1 MAVYTISKKLYMEGK
16 TGNQKPLQC
25 PPGHQRQYSYD
36 YLYKLV
42 LAGDSGVGKTNLLS
56 RFTRNELCPNSRQTI
71 GVEFSTKTVQV
82 LCPTFLQYH
91 ILIRKQIFYFTL
103 SFIFSFPEYFLLV
116 EKDCLW
122 FLPLINLILNSIS
135 LYSALI

>member
-1 MAVYTISKKLYMEGK
+1 MAVYTIIKKLYMEGK
-16 TGNQKPLQC
+16 TENQKPLQC

-82 LCPTFLQYH
+82 LCITFLQYLII
-91 ILIRKQIFYFTL
+91 ILIAENYNVSMPYLVLRRLAVKQSKLKYG
-103 SFIFSFPEYFLLV
+103 
-116 EKDCLW
+116 
-122 FLPLINLILNSIS
+122 ILQDKNDFEQSPRRTIVV
-135 LYSALI
+135 L

>member
-1 MAVYTISKKLYMEGK
+1 MEGK
-16 TGNQKPLQC
+16 TENQKPLQC

-82 LCPTFLQYH
+82 LCLTFLQY
-91 ILIRKQIFYFTL
+91 Q
-103 SFIFSFPEYFLLV
+103 
-116 EKDCLW
+116 
-122 FLPLINLILNSIS
+122 ILNIIVIVISENNKVSI
-135 LYSALI
+135 L

>member
-1 MAVYTISKKLYMEGK
+1 MEGK
-16 TGNQKPLQC
+16 TENQKPLQC

-91 ILIRKQIFYFTL
+91 NLNILGIRLISETYNV
-103 SFIFSFPEYFLLV
+103 SMPLLV
-116 EKDCLW
+116 LRRLAVKQSKLKYGIPQDKNDSEQSPRRTIVVL
-122 FLPLINLILNSIS
+122 
-135 LYSALI
+135 

>member
-1 MAVYTISKKLYMEGK
+1 MAVYTISKKVYMEGK
-16 TGNQKPLQC
+16 TENQKPLQC

-82 LCPTFLQYH
+82 LCPTFLQYQ
-91 ILIRKQIFYFTL
+91 ILNNKNNDSNIRKL
-103 SFIFSFPEYFLLV
+103 
-116 EKDCLW
+116 
-122 FLPLINLILNSIS
+122 
-135 LYSALI
+135 

>member
-1 MAVYTISKKLYMEGK
+1 MEGK
-16 TGNQKPLQC
+16 TENQKPLQC

-91 ILIRKQIFYFTL
+91 NLNILGIRLISETYNV
-103 SFIFSFPEYFLLV
+103 SMPLLV
-116 EKDCLW
+116 LHRLAVKQSKLKYGIPQDKNDSEQSPRRTIVVL
-122 FLPLINLILNSIS
+122 
-135 LYSALI
+135 

>member
-1 MAVYTISKKLYMEGK
+1 MEGK
-16 TGNQKPLQC
+16 TENQKPLQC

-82 LCPTFLQYH
+82 LCLTFLQY
-91 ILIRKQIFYFTL
+91 Q
-103 SFIFSFPEYFLLV
+103 
-116 EKDCLW
+116 
-122 FLPLINLILNSIS
+122 ILNIIITLIS
-135 LYSALI
+135 ENYNVSMPYLVLHRLAVKQSKLKYGIPQDKNDSEQSPRRTIVVL